1 MGGDLGTTNL
11 LLGIMAAV
19 SILEGLVIIAIAI
32 GGFIAYRRVM
42 ALVNDLE
49 ARHIVPLTDR
59 VNAILD
65 DVKGITARMEQQA
78 ARVDHAIAGTMDR
91 VDHTAE
97 RVKDS
102 LWSRLDRAAAVV
114 RGVRAAVA
122 SVLSGNGG
130 PRSEP
135 VNGPYPGTPTATGY

>member
-19 SILEGLVIIAIAI
+19 SLLEGLVIIGLGI

-59 VNAILD
+59 VNGILD
-65 DVKGITARMEQQA
+65 DVKAITARVEQQA

-91 VDHTAE
+91 VDHTAD
-97 RVKDS
+97 RVKNS
-102 LWSRLDRAAAVV
+102 VWTQVDRMSAVV

-122 SVLSGNGG
+122 SVMSGNGR
-130 PRSEP
+130 PQSEP